1 MIYFRFHIGDWEQKT
16 RLLSPIE
23 KGIYVDLL
31 TYYYSTEHPIVRSN
45 YERITRGYTEE
56 EKKAADYVLSTFFT
70 EKDGCYYNKRCEEEI
85 AAWQEKSS
93 KSKKSIKA
101 RWDREKNRISNN
113 QKYSEEHSH
122 DDSIDDTNVC
132 TKEDTDVYTNDD
144 TNGILTINHKPIT
157 KNINNTNKQNT
168 EVSEAKTSTDESVCC
183 VSSCEDNFS
192 EDEVIDAPIN
202 VQIENAQLGA
212 LEDTLDEKKPLSL
225 VELITACKTFG
236 IRLSH
241 TPKTEAI
248 ANRKTVTLA
257 VLRECAKTWKA
268 TSTGAGY
275 FVGILDNASKDPQSI
290 LPHEKR
296 EKPQLTAETITDK
309 QAGYFAS
316 RLVKDTSFCST
327 FGVGHQSF
335 DSFIDQVTGRL
346 HDPAYFN
353 EYLPWMQKLG
363 FV

>member
-101 RWDREKNRISNN
+101 RWDREKKRTSNN
-113 QKYSEEHSH
+113 RKDTEEQSD

-132 TKEDTDVYTNDD
+132 TKEDTDVCTNDD
-144 TNGILTINHKPIT
+144 TNRILTINHKPIT
-157 KNINNTNKQNT
+157 KNINNTNKQQT
-168 EVSEAKTSTDESVCC
+168 EVSEAVEALVDESVCC
-183 VSSCEDNFS
+183 VSSDEDVF
-192 EDEVIDAPIN
+192 DEFDFIDTPIKQQVEQ
-202 VQIENAQLGA
+202 VQLEHFNAQDA
-212 LEDTLDEKKPLSL
+212 SKPLTL
-225 VELITACKTFG
+225 TELIVACKTYG
-236 IRLSH
+236 IKLSH

-248 ANRKTVTLA
+248 AARQTITPA
-257 VLRECAKTWKA
+257 VLEEAVKLWKGTA
-268 TSTGAGY
+268 TTTGY
-275 FVGILDNASKDPQSI
+275 FIGILENASKDPNSI
-290 LPHEKR
+290 MPHEKR

-335 DSFIDQVTGRL
+335 DSFIDQVTRRL
-346 HDPAYFN
+346 HDPVYFN